1 MLRQRIRIRTSPL
14 VYLARA
20 VLILASLGLALYGLA
35 LLALA
40 LKANPETVN
49 DGSAYRSAYDYLAGV
64 EPADITGQVRLIAGL
79 AGLGTFLVFGFLAL
93 KEIPRPY
100 LARGELRLAEDE
112 RGVVDVDPRAIERVA
127 EAAARENEAVRSAA
141 ARYGTE
147 DLTLNVAV
155 TRARDLRATLRDIRA
170 RAREQLERHGLPSL
184 PVHVTITGF
193 ERKTRR
199 ELR

>member
-1 MLRQRIRIRTSPL
+1 MLRQRIRIRTSPR

-20 VLILASLGLALYGLA
+20 VLILVSLGLAWYGLV

-40 LKANPETVN
+40 LKADPETVN
-49 DGSAYRSAYDYLAGV
+49 DLSAYRSTYDYLAGL

-79 AGLGTFLVFGFLAL
+79 AGLGAFLVFGFLVL

-112 RGVVDVDPRAIERVA
+112 RGVVDVNPRAIERVA
-127 EAAARENEAVRSAA
+127 EAAARENKTVGNAA

-155 TRARDLRATLRDIRA
+155 THARDLPAALRDIRA
-170 RAREQLERHGLPSL
+170 LAREQLERHGLPSV
-184 PVHVTITGF
+184 PVNVTVTGF
-193 ERKTRR
+193 ERTTRR